1 MDKSARQV
9 PQNRLLAYLTR
20 ADYLRLSEH
29 LEEVPLTYRTSLYRA
44 NVPIDYVY
52 FLEEGVASL
61 VNTMRKGTSVEV
73 GTAGNEGMVGLP
85 IVFGDQ
91 QSPMNV
97 YMQVP
102 GYGFRMKASTL
113 SAELN
118 RNTRLR
124 TALLHYAHA
133 FFNQVAQSAACAH
146 LHPLEQRCC
155 RWLLMTHDRMRTDEF
170 RLTHEFLA
178 MMLGVQA
185 GWCNSGAG
193 SVAESGA
200 DLARSSPHRNLR
212 PSWPRASFLRV
223 LSSDEGRV

>member
-1 MDKSARQV
+1 M
-9 PQNRLLAYLTR
+9 
-20 ADYLRLSEH
+20 
-29 LEEVPLTYRTSLYRA
+29 
-44 NVPIDYVY
+44 PIDYVY

-102 GYGFRMKASTL
+102 GRGLRLKASTL
-113 SAELN
+113 SGELN

-133 FFNQVAQSAACAH
+133 FFNQVAQS
-146 LHPLEQRCC
+146 
-155 RWLLMTHDRMRTDEF
+155 
-170 RLTHEFLA
+170 
-178 MMLGVQA
+178 
-185 GWCNSGAG
+185 
-193 SVAESGA
+193 
-200 DLARSSPHRNLR
+200 
-212 PSWPRASFLRV
+212 SFL
-223 LSSDEGRV
+223 GTAM